1 MSEPLSKRTIH
12 MNWKTSVERTKTAN
26 NERHHFNFFQGL
38 CTCGAHMIDQCTMG
52 LFTWQSPGENI
63 ASSSWTD
70 SIPACNWTLHSY
82 ARASDMSVC
91 DDLKKRKKNNNEHQ
105 IKSFESESRQMN
117 YELNSAWASVL
128 WFTLSTLT
136 RMHFSPV
143 NVTISLFALIC
154 HPNKSFDCSS
164 IFIIEAIMV
173 DLRPHLIYFVAC
185 VCLCWLWINFLL
197 FLN

>member
-1 MSEPLSKRTIH
+1 MWCSYDWSMHNGIVH
-12 MNWKTSVERTKTAN
+12 MAITRGKYCFFFLNRFNSRVQLNFAFICARERY
-26 NERHHFNFFQGL
+26 ERMWWF
-38 CTCGAHMIDQCTMG
+38 
-52 LFTWQSPGENI
+52 E
-63 ASSSWTD
+63 
-70 SIPACNWTLHSY
+70 
-82 ARASDMSVC
+82 
-91 DDLKKRKKNNNEHQ
+91 KEKKNNNEHQ